1 MTATELIQ
9 KMWVAHGFIPILV
22 ITAIDNDGVIS
33 AFRVRDV
40 NLEGIFLLSNKNPD
54 IFHLLGGVRGGLL
67 LPFASCLL
75 PFPARSVFTTQI
87 QML

>member
-1 MTATELIQ
+1 MTATELSQ
-9 KMWVAHGFIPILV
+9 KMWVAHGLIPILV

-40 NLEGIFLLSNKNPD
+40 SLEGIFLLSNKNPD
-54 IFHLLGGVRGGLL
+54 IFPL

-75 PFPARSVFTTQI
+75 PFPAKSVFTTQI